1 MHICA
6 AINARQE
13 YYTTSSCSGRSFLY
27 VGQGFKATK
36 DFWRFRVNHDIVRNA
51 QRFFDLETL
60 FDRSDLSGGGDP
72 IPTIGQFEYKQ
83 KWMNGIEKSG
93 ENILENEDEIET
105 GIENNEVDLSTRP
118 EVWLR
123 YEPFILHVCCRSLH
137 AASELMN
144 AARPSF
150 KNVGLTTWKENNSYI
165 VAIWGDDGLDMPM
178 STPEG
183 SCIFKNRDEWLQSL
197 VNERQLR

>member
-6 AINARQE
+6 GINARQE

-36 DFWRFRVNHDIVRNA
+36 DFWRFRVNHDIVRNS
-51 QRFFDLETL
+51 QRYFELETL

-72 IPTIGQFEYKQ
+72 IPKIGQFDYKQ
-83 KWMNGIEKSG
+83 KDTSDNASEG
-93 ENILENEDEIET
+93 EDEIIST
-105 GIENNEVDLSTRP
+105 NHKLDLSSRP
-118 EVWLR
+118 DVWLR

-144 AARPSF
+144 VARPSF
-150 KNVGLTTWKENNSYI
+150 KNVGLTTWKESNSYI
-165 VAIWGDDGLDMPM
+165 VAIWGDDGLDMPI
-178 STPEG
+178 SSREG
-183 SCIFKNRDEWLQSL
+183 QSLFCFHTEWLQSL